1 MNQGVRKNQRRILD
15 YESLKQEV
23 IAQIGHI
30 LHENPYESVRKP
42 DALKGMLK
50 FRRDLRIAMKNCVVG
65 NYDAKLFIRD
75 FMKEILVVKLKV
87 NEELLD
93 KIFRFRQSYLM
104 TAQDKFAILLYQYEK
119 RYDKDALGMLIEQ
132 YHLGDKK
139 ISEDGESYYEI
150 SVEDINQAYQEEGCL
165 LLNFVDK
172 ISIAAQKIY
181 EDTKGNGPIDM
192 LFHMR
197 LDGISGGVSG
207 HELSVSEFQVLDGQE
222 YSYQSIW
229 IYYSGKSIHMSF
241 LKFPSEKEFIRIC
254 KNIYRYRSPGQ
265 LSQVRGYM
273 VNEMADGSRVAVARP
288 PFSENWVFFIRK
300 FNSVVNKDMDKLLL
314 EPNRHLPIRLIEW
327 LIKGCQILAVTGE
340 QGSGKT
346 TLLMSMVRFI
356 KPTYNLRIQELA
368 FELHLKKLYPKRNIV
383 SFRETTSVSGQEGLD
398 FQKKTDGTVNILGE
412 VASNAVCSWLIQM
425 AQVASK
431 FTIFTH
437 HAKTT
442 KDLVYSFRNA
452 LLMDNGFQD
461 ERIAMEQVVHVL
473 NFDIH
478 MRKAED
484 GHRYIERISE
494 IIVLEENQEQSLQ
507 GKMFEVRDLL
517 VYKEGKYQVSGI
529 ISERAQRRILAMLE
543 SDEKQEFLLFLHE
556 WREQYGSSRCV
567 DPA

>member
-1 MNQGVRKNQRRILD
+1 MKRKVRKGDYRIQD

-23 IAQIGHI
+23 NAQIAYV
-30 LHENPYESVRKP
+30 LRKNPYESVRKREM
-42 DALKGMLK
+42 LNGVLK
-50 FRRDLRIAMKNCVVG
+50 FRHDLRTAMKNCLVG
-65 NYDAKLFIRD
+65 NYDAKVFIKD
-75 FMKEILVVKLKV
+75 FIMEVLVVKLCV
-87 NEELLD
+87 SEELLD

-104 TAQDKFAILLYQYEK
+104 SAQEKFAILLYQYEK
-119 RYDKDALGMLIEQ
+119 RYQKNALGMLLERYQ
-132 YHLGDKK
+132 LTEKK
-139 ISEDGESYYEI
+139 ISCDGEGYYEI
-150 SVEDINQAYQEEGCL
+150 SVDDVNRAYQEEGYL
-165 LLNFVDK
+165 LLNYVDK
-172 ISIAAQKIY
+172 VSIAAQRIF
-181 EDTKGNGPIDM
+181 EDTRGNGPIDT
-192 LFHMR
+192 LFYMK

-207 HELSVSEFQVLDGQE
+207 SELSAADFQMLEEQE

-241 LKFPSEKEFIRIC
+241 LKFQSEKEFIRIC
-254 KNIYRYRSPGQ
+254 KNIYRFHGPGQ
-265 LSQVRGYM
+265 LSQVRGYI

-288 PFSENWVFFIRK
+288 PFCENWVFFIRK
-300 FNSVVNKDMDKLLL
+300 FNSVSNKDMDKLLV
-314 EPNRHLPIRLIEW
+314 EPNRHLPIRMIEW
-327 LIKGCQILAVTGE
+327 LIKGCQILAITGE

-383 SFRETTSVSGQEGLD
+383 SFRETSTVSGQEGLD

-412 VASNAVCSWLIQM
+412 VASNEVCSWLIQM

-431 FTIFTH
+431 FTLFTH

-452 LLMDNGFQD
+452 LLMEGGFQN
-461 ERIAMEQVVHVL
+461 ERIATEQVVHVL

-494 IIVLEENQEQSLQ
+494 IVVQEELSNS
-507 GKMFEVRDLL
+507 MFFVQDLL
-517 VYKEGKYQVSGI
+517 VYQNGIYQVTGM
-529 ISERAQRRILAMLE
+529 ISDRAKRRIIAMLE
-543 SDEKQEFLLFLHE
+543 LEEKKQFLLFMDE
-556 WREQYGSSRCV
+556 WREQYGNRSNECV
-567 DPA
+567 EQE